1 MPDNSVLT
9 STLVISAG
17 YMGEIYGRYKA
28 FQDHMN
34 RDLHVYTFKV
44 SDTTKIVRTKDSE
57 DRHSTWICP
66 DEAILLLKDLSMI
79 EIWNDL
85 RGEKNDRGQEAETSE
100 SNINRDSKQSKKKLI

>member
-1 MPDNSVLT
+1 
-9 STLVISAG
+9 
-17 YMGEIYGRYKA
+17 
-28 FQDHMN
+28 MN

-85 RGEKNDRGQEAETSE
+85 RGEKNDPGQEAETSE